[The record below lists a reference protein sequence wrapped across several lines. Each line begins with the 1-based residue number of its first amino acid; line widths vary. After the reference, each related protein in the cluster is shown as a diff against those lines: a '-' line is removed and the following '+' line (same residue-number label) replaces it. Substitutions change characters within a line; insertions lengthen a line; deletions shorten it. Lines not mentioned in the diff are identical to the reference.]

1 MKQILRLFA
10 LIITAASVSSCT
22 KDFVSEHYTFYRP
35 VYKTTDEVKAGIKST
50 APATITS
57 PGKIFV
63 KGNHVFLNEIDK
75 GVHIIDFSNPAAP
88 LNKAF
93 VEIPGCRDMAV
104 RGNYLYADCYT
115 DLVTIDISN
124 PQNIIL
130 KSFINGVF
138 PWRYFGSGIAYDNNK
153 IIVDWVRVDTVVRRQ
168 PGENLPWWNDMPIL
182 FSDQT
187 AFNTGGGPTAANNGG
202 TANGTGG
209 SMAAF
214 ALLGSRMY
222 TVDFQNMK
230 VFNTSNAAV
239 PVYVKNI
246 SLPGWNIETIYPF
259 NDKLFIGSQNG
270 MMIYDASQPD
280 DPAALGSLEHV
291 RTCDPVIADGNYAY
305 VTLRSGTECQGFTNQ
320 LDVLNISN
328 LLHPVLVKTYLLT
341 NPHGL
346 AKDGNTLL
354 ICDGSGGLKIFNAAD
369 INNIQQ
375 TSAISNLETYD
386 VIALSGTAVVSAK
399 DGIYFIDYS
408 NQANATIRGK
418 INVIQ

>member
-1 MKQILRLFA
+1 MKQLFRLFA
-10 LIITAASVSSCT
+10 VIITAAIASSCT

-35 VYKTTDEVKAGIKST
+35 VYKTTDEVKAGIKSG
-50 APATITS
+50 AAATVTS

-63 KGNHVFLNEIDK
+63 KGSFAFLNEIDK

-88 LNKAF
+88 VNKAF
-93 VEIPGCRDMAV
+93 VEIPGCRDIAV

-115 DLVTIDISN
+115 DLVTIDITN
-124 PQNIIL
+124 PQNVTL

-138 PWRYFGSGIAYDNNK
+138 PWRYYNSGIAYDNGK
-153 IIVDWVRVDTVVRRQ
+153 IIVDWIKVDTVIRHQ
-168 PGENLPWWNDMPIL
+168 PGGNLPWWNNMPIL
-182 FSDQT
+182 FFSPTD
-187 AFNTGGGPTAANNGG
+187 FNGGIAAANNGG
-202 TANGTGG
+202 ITNGTGG

-214 ALLGSRMY
+214 ALLGNRMY
-222 TVDFQNMK
+222 TVDYQNLK
-230 VFNTSNAAV
+230 VFNTSNAAL
-239 PVYVKNI
+239 PAYVKNI
-246 SLPGWNIETIYPF
+246 ALPGWNIETIYPF
-259 NDKLFIGSQNG
+259 NDKLFIGSQSG
-270 MMIYDASQPD
+270 MMIYDASVPD
-280 DPAALGSLEHV
+280 DPTPLGALEHV

-320 LDVLNISN
+320 LDVLDISN

-354 ICDGSGGLKIFNAAD
+354 ICDGDGGLKVFNAAD
-369 INNIQQ
+369 VNNIQQ
-375 TSAISNLETYD
+375 SSIISNMETYD
-386 VIALSGTAVVSAK
+386 VIAINGTAVVSAK

-408 NQANATIRGK
+408 NPANANVKGK